1 LDSFKARQK
10 RPGSSDPGQSL
21 LNFIEVG
28 VKPLPSG
35 MGIQADDL
43 AFALALA
50 LWYSN
55 RCIVLNVATGHE
67 GTINAC
73 GQDVSLA
80 IASNLG

>member
-1 LDSFKARQK
+1 
-10 RPGSSDPGQSL
+10 
-21 LNFIEVG
+21 
-28 VKPLPSG
+28 

-50 LWYSN
+50 LWYSKYGAGDNQARASN

-67 GTINAC
+67 ETINAC